1 MSNDTDLVCS
11 ICLCDIDNISK
22 NIIKTECCH
31 IFHSNCF
38 LKNVAFNGFNC
49 PNCRTILYDENNDDN
64 YSEEDDGYEEDDDYE
79 EDYTDEQ
86 YEEFEAE
93 RIRLNGSRWLF
104 MRAEGIEI
112 HHDDNDKYDDDE
124 YNYDNNNEEDEYDNE
139 YNNEQDEDYDNEDED
154 YDNEDDE
161 DYYEED
167 DEEKE
172 EYERIILNG
181 SRWLFMRAEGIEIHR
196 FDNDDYEFDE
206 NDYNYEDYN
215 LEDNNLE
222 DNNQNNNQNN
232 NLDDNYEDNYEDN
245 YDFVRESDL
254 AGINIS
260 INDIAEKII
269 QKGVTYK
276 ELLVLLIGFN
286 IFNESDVVE
295 YSRRQLNEIKEMIY
309 NISDGISN

>member
-1 MSNDTDLVCS
+1 MSNDTELVCS
-11 ICLCDIDNISK
+11 ICLCDIDDISK

-49 PNCRTILYDENNDDN
+49 PNCRTMLYDENNDDN
-64 YSEEDDGYEEDDDYE
+64 YSDDDDNYSDDDENNEDE

-86 YEEFEAE
+86 YEEFEDE

-112 HHDDNDKYDDDE
+112 HPDDTDEDTDEDTEYD
-124 YNYDNNNEEDEYDNE
+124 EDE
-139 YNNEQDEDYDNEDED
+139 
-154 YDNEDDE
+154 
-161 DYYEED
+161 YEED
-167 DEEKE
+167 DEENE
-172 EYERIILNG
+172 ENERIMLNG
-181 SRWLFMRAEGIEIHR
+181 SRWLFMRAEGDEIHR
-196 FDNDDYEFDE
+196 FDNDDCEFDE

-215 LEDNNLE
+215 LE
-222 DNNQNNNQNN
+222 NNN
-232 NLDDNYEDNYEDN
+232 EDN
-245 YDFVRESDL
+245 YDFVREPALS
-254 AGINIS
+254 GVNIS

-286 IFNESDVVE
+286 IYNESDVVE
-295 YSRRQLNEIKEMIY
+295 YSKRQLNEIKEMIY